1 MQTHSLLLWLLST
14 ILLLGHGC
22 SKFDWG
28 TTEHYDLQSMPIL
41 VASNAIDEAPLPDS
55 DGMPAPMN
63 PHPTSGVPHPT
74 KVASSAE
81 QPQTKKDLTQ
91 PNTPAAEDVPHEESS
106 ASEDTP
112 SSEGAKFDQVIPI
125 DADSPSSMTRDASPV
140 DSTSPVPKPPPETPA
155 CIDLNHAD
163 RDTLMQLPGVGER
176 RALDIMA
183 RRTKHP
189 FRHKRDITRIKGIGP
204 KTYARM
210 KDRLCDP

>member
-22 SKFDWG
+22 SKFDWS

-55 DGMPAPMN
+55 GGIPAPMN
-63 PHPTSGVPHPT
+63 PPPTRVVPHPT

-81 QPQTKKDLTQ
+81 QPQTKTDLAQT
-91 PNTPAAEDVPHEESS
+91 NAPAAEVVLHEESS

-112 SSEGAKFDQVIPI
+112 SSEGAKLDQVTPS
-125 DADSPSSMTRDASPV
+125 DTDSPTSMAHDASPL
-140 DSTSPVPKPPPETPA
+140 DSTSPAPPPETPA

-176 RALDIMA
+176 RALDIME